1 MVLHFSFFVW
11 LYLSFYQK
19 NEILYFHTSDDGYIN
34 YIRYYLK
41 IYFLAGFT
49 LACQLAAPDK
59 GLCALVITV
68 QVLWSFNFRTQRP
81 ATVVSFKFSAH
92 AKGTLDRGCPRL
104 PLLKTN
110 LSGETFVV
118 QAACQN
124 CYCKVR
130 GHIYFE
136 GSVQRIHLK

>member
-1 MVLHFSFFVW
+1 ML
-11 LYLSFYQK
+11 
-19 NEILYFHTSDDGYIN
+19 
-34 YIRYYLK
+34 
-41 IYFLAGFT
+41 
-49 LACQLAAPDK
+49 QLAPRGK

-68 QVLWSFNFRTQRP
+68 QVLRSFDFRTQRP

-92 AKGTLDRGCPRL
+92 AKGTSDRGCPRL

-110 LSGETFVV
+110 LSGETLVV

-130 GHIYFE
+130 LEIYFE
-136 GSVQRIHLK
+136 GSVESAHPSEVTY